1 MRRQPPRALLID
13 LDGVLR
19 HVAPP
24 ADPAVAEAAFAWD
37 LARPA
42 YAGEISHEEWMTLT
56 AAALPLEPDAATEA
70 VTEWQADR
78 GTVDPAVLGLV
89 AEVRAAGIPVGLAAN
104 GTDRLPAELTALGLD
119 DVFDVVVNSAAIGIH
134 KPAPRFFE
142 AACAAIG
149 QAPPWVM
156 FVDDDDRAVR
166 AARALNLLA
175 YRWTGPDG
183 VPYLRAALG
192 LS

>member
-37 LARPA
+37 LVRAA

-56 AAALPLEPDAATEA
+56 ATALPMEPDAAAEA
-70 VTEWQADR
+70 VTGWQADR

-104 GTDRLPAELTALGLD
+104 GTDRLPADLMALGLD
-119 DVFDVVVNSAAIGIH
+119 DVFDVVVNSSAIGIH

-142 AACAAIG
+142 AACEAVG

-166 AARALNLLA
+166 AARALKMLA
-175 YRWTGPDG
+175 YRWTGPEG